1 MDYECRIFV
10 SMHSLAQLYGVWR
23 RVDHKAHL
31 TLVIEFQALL
41 EGSTGKLNQMC
52 WHVFSIKQ
60 YFILKLCVK
69 KKIDIFCL
77 FIVSTTGEFLNQRR
91 KYRI

>member
-41 EGSTGKLNQMC
+41 EGSMGKLNQMC

-77 FIVSTTGEFLNQRR
+77 FIVSTTGEFLNQ
-91 KYRI
+91 